1 MRFCISNL
9 AWTKNETKDAL
20 VLLKK
25 KGIRFLEY
33 SQNLL
38 LDNYNSKK
46 EIEIVKRFWE
56 INNIKLY
63 SMQSILNKVSNAYLF
78 GTISQKRIF
87 YNEIKKKIILAK
99 KLGTKVIVFGS
110 PASRKTFM
118 NKKTDLD
125 ILAHGMFKSISL
137 LCRKHKIT
145 FCLEANA
152 EIYKTKY
159 LTHTSDV
166 INLVKKIKNDY
177 FKINLDLGTIIAN
190 KENFDIL
197 IKKNLN
203 LIGHVQISSPHLK
216 NLLKYKT
223 KIKLFIRSLK
233 KLGYKKVVSVEMLKN
248 KNNNLTNVNKI
259 LNLLN

>member
-1 MRFCISNL
+1 
-9 AWTKNETKDAL
+9 
-20 VLLKK
+20 
-25 KGIRFLEY
+25 
-33 SQNLL
+33 
-38 LDNYNSKK
+38 
-46 EIEIVKRFWE
+46 
-56 INNIKLY
+56 
-63 SMQSILNKVSNAYLF
+63 
-78 GTISQKRIF
+78 
-87 YNEIKKKIILAK
+87 
-99 KLGTKVIVFGS
+99 
-110 PASRKTFM
+110 
-118 NKKTDLD
+118 
-125 ILAHGMFKSISL
+125 MFKRISL
-137 LCRKHKIT
+137 LCIKHKVT

-159 LTHTSDV
+159 LTHTSDA
-166 INLVKKIKNDY
+166 INLAKKIKSDY